1 MYEKEFIQVTDPQE
15 EHSVEDLNLF
25 TAEDDN
31 MPSPEVVQ
39 AEETIIL
46 PEIQSMPAY
55 IRQHYEGEI
64 IRKCA
69 QKIVDA
75 ELIAIYEGKR
85 FRNTSRQESLDC
97 EEEIVLTDEEF
108 PGEWGNLLKHHS
120 IGGVYEADIRPAKG
134 AITWMS
140 FRRVAECCVEAD
152 LTIEMEL
159 HFRYGSRG
167 RFKQITQRYFA
178 DMWLDMEDGI
188 NAEYGNF
195 RIHRH
200 AKDRSGVKLDDYLVP
215 VFKWEDIENEAETII
230 LNTVCE
236 GLNDPTW
243 LQPVFFVTRLGLEV
257 V

>member
-1 MYEKEFIQVTDPQE
+1 MYEKEFIQATDPQE
-15 EHSVEDLNLF
+15 EQVKHSVEELNLF
-25 TAEDDN
+25 TAEDEN
-31 MPSPEVVQ
+31 MPSPELVQ

-69 QKIVDA
+69 QKIADA
-75 ELIAIYEGKR
+75 ELSVVYEGKR
-85 FRNTSRQESLDC
+85 FRNTSRHESLDC
-97 EEEIVLTDEEF
+97 EEIAPTDEAF
-108 PGEWGNLLKHHS
+108 PDEWGESLKHHS
-120 IGGVYEADIRPAKG
+120 ISGAFGADIRPAKG

-167 RFKQITQRYFA
+167 RFKQITQRYYV
-178 DMWLDMEDGI
+178 DLWLDMEDGI
-188 NAEYGNF
+188 NAEYRNF

-200 AKDRSGVKLDDYLVP
+200 AKDRPGVKLDDYLVP
-215 VFKWEDIENEAETII
+215 VFSWEDIENEAETII
-230 LNTVCE
+230 IE
-236 GLNDPTW
+236 YG
-243 LQPVFFVTRLGLEV
+243 Q
-257 V
+257 